1 MFLPV
6 SARHQVARLSLIV
19 SGCLLIAVFLVRP
32 GRLNADI
39 LISDET
45 TGTNGSITHPENPF
59 ILGENETLTVQAGG
73 SITAAGLN
81 SFAIY
86 AGGTG
91 EGGNTIILESGSFVE
106 NTLAWDYFSGAGI
119 RIKGDER
126 DDDIFG
132 LTGNGPLDNGA
143 SNIVSIS
150 AGARLSTDSVCGIR
164 ADNNNYISQNGTL
177 STSGNFI
184 SGIHVNDNN
193 EIQMSGSLASTG
205 GTGIYANRNNL
216 IDISGAINASGT
228 NGAGIVV
235 NLDNYITVTGTV
247 EITAS
252 ESYDPLGGQ
261 RSAGIYAGTDNTI
274 NVSGSISSSGTGSDA
289 IRVSN
294 CNTIKMSGN
303 IITEGS
309 GTGPPYDRGN
319 TSWGDGGLIMYP
331 LGQTRVSG
339 IKADNFN
346 TITVDGTIETFGHYA
361 GGMHVGDGNVI
372 DISGEI
378 NTCGRESEAV
388 IINSDNQITVDG
400 RLHTQGEGSGG
411 IHAGGGNNYITLSGA
426 VITEGEEADGIFA
439 DSGRTIEI
447 TDTGVI
453 ETFGEDASAIYTKGP
468 TTIDMAGNIST
479 CGDYTQSIYS
489 RGTGTITVSGTINH
503 EGFGGAGILAFYAD
517 EVNISGDINVTGN
530 SFGINALDVTSITVS
545 GSIETDGNYAIVT
558 EQTEE
563 INISGSVKTHGNYG
577 YAVDTADRINLSG
590 SIVTYG
596 KEGRGLNA
604 GSNFASISGSISTWG
619 EGATAIDAGADASV
633 TLSGYAGTSG
643 SQAHVLLTGNK
654 NIINV
659 SGTLET
665 SGEAADGIRLSGGGN
680 VVYLT
685 GLLSSTGPDGYA
697 LNSDVP
703 VYFSWPG
710 IFILPGTEEDETVE
724 PQAYY
729 TQNVVHLLNGASV
742 NGGIIN
748 STTTEHNSFLTFGYV
763 ANMDGTADLSGV
775 DQDFNLTMNDGIT
788 STTAAG
794 WKGYFAG
801 GTTTLKGATNQFSDL
816 FIGSSTFD
824 GARIPA
830 GSGGET
836 TLDALDGPGANLKVT
851 QAVAT
856 TGKVAVGKNSRY
868 TLSGTHTHTGGDV
881 RIDGTLSL
889 VSGTL
894 DSSSAIVNTG
904 RMAGNGDIA
913 ASTLSNTGE
922 MEFTQGRSTV
932 RGNTTN
938 AGTILNNGGEVH
950 FKGDYL
956 EQGTFYS
963 DQGDTYMDNVTV
975 DENGALVAGGSDPEA
990 LARFFI
996 AGDFVNYSTRT
1007 TEWDTIN
1014 VMLTFTGGDN
1024 GVHNLFSAGVAT
1036 ASPLDGFNDNFAW
1049 GNLTLGDD
1057 VEMLFLLDGN
1067 EDSQSTAFYTEIITG
1082 IKFNAQGQI
1091 INVCGDMNL
1100 YYLADLDGNDYLGG
1114 ISYDFATG
1122 SGQLIAVSGVS
1133 SVPLPGSLILL
1144 ASGLLVAAWQR
1155 RRRPV

>member
-6 SARHQVARLSLIV
+6 SARHRAARLRLIV
-19 SGCLLIAVFLVRP
+19 SGCLLIAVFLVCP
-32 GRLNADI
+32 GQLNADI
-39 LISDET
+39 IISDET
-45 TGTNGSITHPENPF
+45 TGTNGSITYPENPF
-59 ILGENETLTVQAGG
+59 ILGENETLTVQTGG
-73 SITAAGLN
+73 SITAAGVN

-86 AGGTG
+86 ASRTG
-91 EGGNTIILESGSFVE
+91 EGGNTITLESGSFVE

-119 RIKGDER
+119 RINGDKR

-150 AGARLSTDSVCGIR
+150 ADARLSTDSAYGIQ

-184 SGIHVNDNN
+184 SGIYVNANN
-193 EIQMSGSLASTG
+193 EIQMTGSLTSTS
-205 GTGIYANRNNL
+205 GTGIYANWNNL
-216 IDISGAINASGT
+216 IDISGSINALDT
-228 NGAGIVV
+228 NGAGITVYRH
-235 NLDNYITVTGTV
+235 NYITVTGSV

-252 ESYDPLGGQ
+252 ESYDFLGDQ
-261 RSAGIYAGTDNTI
+261 RSAGIYAYTDNTI

-289 IRVSN
+289 IRVGN
-294 CNTIKMSGN
+294 GNTIKMSGN
-303 IITEGS
+303 IITEGN
-309 GTGPPYDRGN
+309 GTGPVYDRGY
-319 TSWGDGGLIMYP
+319 TYGDDGGFIMYP

-339 IKADNFN
+339 IEADNSN
-346 TITVDGTIETFGHYA
+346 TITVDGTIKTVGDYA
-361 GGMHVGDGNVI
+361 DGMYVGDGNII

-378 NTCGRESEAV
+378 NTYGRESEAV
-388 IINSDNQITVDG
+388 IINSDNQIIVDG

-411 IHAGGGNNYITLSGA
+411 IHAGSGNNDITLSGV
-426 VITEGEEADGIFA
+426 VITEGKEADGIFV
-439 DSGRTIEI
+439 DSGSTIEI

-489 RGTGTITVSGTINH
+489 RGTGTINVSGTINH

-530 SFGINALDVTSITVS
+530 SFGINALNVTSINVS

-558 EQTEE
+558 DQTEE

-596 KEGRGLNA
+596 KQGCGLNA
-604 GSNFASISGSISTWG
+604 GNNFASISGSISTWG

-643 SQAHVLLTGNK
+643 NQAHVLLAGNK

-659 SGTLET
+659 SGILET
-665 SGEAADGIRLSGGGN
+665 SGEAADGIRLNGGGN
-680 VVYLT
+680 AVYIT
-685 GLLSSTGPDGYA
+685 GLLSSTGPAGYA
-697 LNSDVP
+697 LNSNVP
-703 VYFSWPG
+703 VYFPLVD
-710 IFILPGTEEDETVE
+710 IILPGTEEDEILE

-729 TQNVVHLLNGASV
+729 TQNVLHLLNGASV

-748 STTTEHNSFLTFGYV
+748 STTTEHNSFLTFGYA

-788 STTAAG
+788 STTADG

-801 GTTTLKGATNQFSDL
+801 GTTTLKGSTNQFSDL

-824 GARIPA
+824 GARIPS

-851 QAVAT
+851 QAIST
-856 TGKVAVGKNSRY
+856 TGNVAVGEISRY
-868 TLSGTHTHTGGDV
+868 TLSGTHTHTGGDIQ
-881 RIDGTLSL
+881 IDGTLSL

-904 RMAGNGDIA
+904 RIAGNGDIT

-932 RGNTTN
+932 LGNTTN
-938 AGTILNNGGEVH
+938 AGTIFNNGAEVH

-956 EQGTFYS
+956 EQRTFYS
-963 DQGDTYMDNVTV
+963 DQGDTYMDNITV
-975 DENGALVAGGSDPEA
+975 DGNGALIAGGSDPEA

-1014 VMLTFTGGDN
+1014 AMLTFTGGEN
-1024 GVHNLFSAGVAT
+1024 GVHNFFSAGVET
-1036 ASPLDGFNDNFAW
+1036 ASALDGFNDNFAW
-1049 GNLTLGDD
+1049 GYLTLDDD
-1057 VEMLFLLDGN
+1057 VEMLVLLDGN
-1067 EDSQSTAFYTEIITG
+1067 QENESTAFYAEIITG
-1082 IKFNAQGQI
+1082 IKFNGLGQI
-1091 INVCGDMNL
+1091 INLCGDMNV
-1100 YYLADLDGNDYLGG
+1100 YYLADLGGNDYLGG

-1122 SGQLIAVSGVS
+1122 TGQLIAVSGAS
-1133 SVPLPGSLILL
+1133 SVPLPGSLMLL
-1144 ASGLLVAAWQR
+1144 ASGILVAAWQR
-1155 RRRPV
+1155 NRRSI

>member
-1 MFLPV
+1 MCLPV
-6 SARHQVARLSLIV
+6 SACHRVARLSLIV
-19 SGCLLIAVFLVRP
+19 SGCLLIAFFLVCP

-39 LISDET
+39 IISDET
-45 TGTNGSITHPENPF
+45 TGTNGRITHPEHPLE
-59 ILGENETLTVQAGG
+59 LGENETLTVQTGA
-73 SITAAGLN
+73 SITAAGLY

-86 AGGTG
+86 ASRTG
-91 EGGNTIILESGSFVE
+91 EGGNTITLESGSFVE
-106 NTLAWDYFSGAGI
+106 NTLASGDLFGAGI
-119 RIKGDER
+119 RINGDER

-143 SNIVSIS
+143 SNIVSII
-150 AGARLSTDSVCGIR
+150 AGARLYTTSAYGIR

-184 SGIHVNDNN
+184 SGIYVNDNN
-193 EIQMSGSLASTG
+193 EIQMSGSVTSTG
-205 GTGIYANRNNL
+205 GSGIYANRNNF
-216 IDISGAINASGT
+216 IDISGAINASDS
-228 NGAGIVV
+228 NGAGITVYRH
-235 NLDNYITVTGTV
+235 NYITVTGTV

-252 ESYDPLGGQ
+252 ESYDSLGDQ
-261 RSAGIYAGTDNTI
+261 RSAGIYADTDNTI

-294 CNTIKMSGN
+294 GNTIKMSGN

-309 GTGPPYDRGN
+309 GTGPAYDRGDA
-319 TSWGDGGLIMYP
+319 SWGDGGLILYP

-346 TITVDGTIETFGHYA
+346 TITVDGTIETFGDYA

-372 DISGEI
+372 DISGAI

-388 IINSDNQITVDG
+388 IINSDNQIIVDG

-411 IHAGGGNNYITLSGA
+411 IHAGWGNNDITLSGA
-426 VITEGEEADGIFA
+426 VITEGKEADGIFTEFG
-439 DSGRTIEI
+439 DTIEI

-453 ETFGEDASAIYTKGP
+453 ETFGENASAIYTNSL

-479 CGDYTQSIYS
+479 WGDYSYSIYS
-489 RGTGTITVSGTINH
+489 RRGPGSINVSGTINH
-503 EGFGGAGILAFYAD
+503 NGIGGAGILAVYAD
-517 EVNISGDINVTGN
+517 EINISGDINVTGN
-530 SFGINALDVTSITVS
+530 SWGIYAQDVKSITVS
-545 GSIETDGNYAIVT
+545 GAIETDGSHAIFA
-558 EQTEE
+558 EQTED
-563 INISGSVKTHGNYG
+563 IDISGSIKTHGNYW
-577 YAVDTADRINLSG
+577 YAVDTADRIN
-590 SIVTYG
+590 
-596 KEGRGLNA
+596 
-604 GSNFASISGSISTWG
+604 ISGSISTLG
-619 EGATAIDAGADASV
+619 EWAGAVSAGDNASV

-643 SQAHVLLTGNK
+643 RAAHALSTRNNSTI
-654 NIINV
+654 NI
-659 SGTLET
+659 SGTIKT
-665 SGEAADGIRLSGGGN
+665 SGEAAYGLRLNGGGN

-685 GLLSSTGPDGYA
+685 GSLSSTGRDGYA
-697 LNSDVP
+697 LNSNVP
-703 VYFSWPG
+703 AYILWPD
-710 IFILPGTEEDETVE
+710 IILSETEEYD
-724 PQAYY
+724 

-748 STTTEHNSFLTFGYV
+748 STTTDHNSFLTFGYA

-775 DQDFNLTMNDGIT
+775 DQDFNLTMISGIT
-788 STTAAG
+788 STTADG

-801 GTTTLKGATNQFSDL
+801 GTTTLKGSSNQFSDL

-836 TLDALDGPGANLKVT
+836 TLDALDGSGANLKVT
-851 QAVAT
+851 QAIST
-856 TGKVAVGKNSRY
+856 TGKVAVGKNSHY

-889 VSGTL
+889 ASGTL

-904 RMAGNGDIA
+904 RIAGNGDIT

-938 AGTILNNGGEVH
+938 AGAILNNGGEVH

-963 DQGDTYMDNVTV
+963 DQGDTYMDNITV
-975 DENGALVAGGSDPEA
+975 DENGALIAGGSDPEA
-990 LARFFI
+990 LVRFFI
-996 AGDFVNYSTRT
+996 AGDFLNYSTRT

-1014 VMLTFTGGDN
+1014 AMLTFTGGTN
-1024 GVHNLFSAGVAT
+1024 GVHNFFPAGVET
-1036 ASPLDGFNDNFAW
+1036 ASALDGFNDNFAW
-1049 GNLTLGDD
+1049 GYLTLDDD

-1067 EDSQSTAFYTEIITG
+1067 EDNERTAFYTEIITG
-1082 IKFNAQGQI
+1082 IKFNGQGQI
-1091 INVCGDMNL
+1091 INVSGDMNL

-1122 SGQLIAVSGVS
+1122 TGQLIAVSGVS
-1133 SVPLPGSLILL
+1133 AVPIPGSLMFLL
-1144 ASGLLVAAWQR
+1144 SGLLVAAWQR
-1155 RRRPV
+1155 R